1 MANTQFLKL
10 RLFLEGIEVPVIGAS
25 VTSAIGSP
33 SQANIEV
40 IGDRT
45 VLEFPPRTMVHLFV
59 YDPRAKSKVS
69 PKDPDGKY
77 TLLFCGDLMSVSYNK
92 TGSTRNATLSC
103 LDDSSYHDLAYTY
116 FFSNRS
122 VQSGTVPALT
132 QERAYFVG
140 ASTGMSG
147 TTGNMDL
154 LRIILEEVFRDPKPK
169 TFGFSTL
176 SGLTGAMIRMIE
188 KFSGITDL
196 KRGGVNQF
204 FSFHSRRKRLL
215 SQLYVSESDNLAH
228 HLLSSKFIID
238 FINKKATTL
247 GELITLRQ
255 LIKYILDFIY
265 YRIVPNCSPMYV
277 PEGDKIV
284 KYVDNPALTALINR
298 VLARLFVDTHNPAGT
313 DIVVVSSDI
322 DSVTAESDP
331 DIAALKN
338 LAKDAEESVKA
349 SIERGLASIKNKD
362 VSDAILSLSASIAQG
377 SKTSLKENSAERL
390 YTMNILPDLFFG
402 VAPSCN
408 VLYPDMYTSFSYS
421 RALGSEPTRLHLT
434 TNIDRTMIG
443 GGGADQLIYYAP
455 SIDEFT
461 EIQSR
466 TVRSVSLGNTGKSQK
481 AVNHARDIV
490 AGKIFDHELYSGVI
504 PSFSTVDRLAHT
516 IALTKANNIGSLG
529 KETQESIKQLKD
541 TLQDQSSFSEVERD
555 DFFVRIAN
563 AQFIRGKLSNRRS
576 SALGVLNLYAVVGL
590 PMVLIDGTPITGRGD
605 LFENPETATSQNEHY
620 VGLLTSVTHSVSQQG
635 AGTTSYELKYVRP
648 HRAKDD
654 AFLSKLAGR
663 VITDVSGVP
672 PVSVNFADLKALGA
686 SLVNNP
692 NMQISE
698 TDLRNFAVLLG
709 CTKRSGG
716 DYTSEVKSTTG
727 NMLKI
732 PTVPGEYTPGTSVL
746 NENIRAIDVK
756 VSDHAGGGV
765 KDILGMS
772 LDEQKTFISTFGE
785 YAYIEKVRDTLFNDS
800 GKIPLSSDTLSIM
813 QGFIS
818 GSRRVEPTLE
828 AIKACAEYAHYVA
841 DRYPIP
847 AFSSIHV
854 YYGDEPKTS
863 TTRAPLEEMI
873 RPRYVDDIYSS
884 ALISD
889 NVYMPMLGVRAI
901 TDVVRPQVEK
911 LGIPMFDLLT
921 APGKITVTNAPSSI
935 KVPSQESAIDILAY
949 EYGSNTGAGGEFSMK
964 KVYRDIATLPDVL
977 GSFHA
982 MAWATSNE
990 DKPIALV
997 DDSVYDQDKDK
1008 CPDGFR
1014 PATQEEII
1022 EINKRINPNLDV
1034 RASRNE
1040 SVRRYRNKLNSR
1052 GMLG

>member
-1 MANTQFLKL
+1 MANTQLLKL

-33 SQANIEV
+33 AQANIEV

-59 YDPRAKSKVS
+59 YDPRAKSKVA

-92 TGSTRNATLSC
+92 TGATRNATLAC

-122 VQSGTVPALT
+122 AVRGTVPDLT

-140 ASTGMSG
+140 ASTGMAG
-147 TTGNMDL
+147 TTGAGDL
-154 LRIILEEVFRDPKPK
+154 LRNILTEVFRDPTPK
-169 TFGFSTL
+169 TFGFSGL
-176 SGLTGAMIRMIE
+176 KGLTGAMIRLIE

-215 SQLYVSESDNLAH
+215 SQIYVSGADNLAH

-265 YRIVPNCSPMYV
+265 YRIVPNSSPMYV
-277 PEGDKIV
+277 PEGDTII
-284 KYVDNPALTALINR
+284 KYVASPALTAVINR
-298 VLARLFVDTHNPAGT
+298 VQARLLIDMQSTSPS
-313 DIVVVSSDI
+313 IVVKSADVD
-322 DSVTAESDP
+322 VVGVESDP
-331 DIAALKN
+331 DIIELKTI
-338 LAKDAEESVKA
+338 AKDAEEGVRT
-349 SIERGLASIKNKD
+349 SIERGLAAIIKGD
-362 VSDAILSLSASIAQG
+362 LVDADLSLSGGLVQG
-377 SKTSLKENSAERL
+377 AKTSLKENSAERL

-408 VLYPDMYTSFSYS
+408 VLYPDMYISFNYS

-434 TNIDRTMIG
+434 TNIERSIFG

-455 SIDEFT
+455 SIEEFT

-466 TVRSVSLGNTGKSQK
+466 TVK
-481 AVNHARDIV
+481 AVSTGGTGSSQRAVDHARDIV
-490 AGKIFDHELYSGVI
+490 AGKIFDHEVYSGVI

-516 IALTKANNIGSLG
+516 IALTKASNAGSLG
-529 KETQESIKQLKD
+529 GEVQQSITQLRQS
-541 TLQDQSSFSEVERD
+541 LQDQSSFSEVERD

-563 AQFIRGKLSNRRS
+563 AQFVRGKLANRRAS
-576 SALGVLNLYAVVGL
+576 VVGVLNLYAVVGL
-590 PMVLIDGTPITGRGD
+590 PMVVIDGTPVTGRGD
-605 LFENPETATSQNEHY
+605 LFQNPKSATSQNEHY
-620 VGLLTSVTHSVSQQG
+620 VGLLTSVTHSVSQQS

-654 AFLSKLAGR
+654 AFLSKLASSK
-663 VITDVSGVP
+663 VVDVSGAA
-672 PVSVNFADLKALGA
+672 PVTVDFSALKSLGTT
-686 SLVNNP
+686 
-692 NMQISE
+692 ISDD
-698 TDLRNFAVLLG
+698 DLRNFAVLLG
-709 CTKRSGG
+709 CTKRPGG
-716 DYTSEVKSTTG
+716 DFVSEVKTSTG
-727 NMLKI
+727 QKI
-732 PTVPGEYTPGTSVL
+732 NIPRLPGVYTPGVSVL
-746 NENIRAIDVK
+746 SENIRAIDVQ
-756 VSDHAGGGV
+756 VADHAGGDP
-765 KDILGMS
+765 KDFLGNTVE
-772 LDEQKTFISTFGE
+772 DQISYMANFGAD
-785 YAYIEKVRDTLFNDS
+785 AYIARLKDFLYHQNSGTVPLSPDTLRIMRDLLS
-800 GKIPLSSDTLSIM
+800 GTRS
-813 QGFIS
+813 
-818 GSRRVEPTLE
+818 VEPSLE
-828 AIKACAEYAHYVA
+828 VIRACADYAKNVPG
-841 DRYPIP
+841 RFPIP
-847 AFSSIHV
+847 SFSRIHV
-854 YYGDEPKTS
+854 YYGQPPRTVATS
-863 TTRAPLEEMI
+863 APLEEMI

-884 ALISD
+884 ALITEK
-889 NVYMPMLGVRAI
+889 VYQPMLGVRAI
-901 TDVVRPQVEK
+901 TDVVRPRVSA
-911 LGIPMFDLLT
+911 LGLPMFEVLV
-921 APGKITVTNAPSSI
+921 APGKVTVTNSTSSV

-949 EYGSNTGAGGEFSMK
+949 DYGSNTGAGGEFSMR

-977 GSFHA
+977 GSFHS
-982 MAWATSNE
+982 MAWAASNAN
-990 DKPIALV
+990 KAIALV
-997 DDSVYDQDKDK
+997 DDSVYDQDKDR

-1014 PATQEEII
+1014 AATQQEVI

-1034 RASRNE
+1034 RESRNKI
-1040 SVRRYRNKLNSR
+1040 VREYRNRLNSR